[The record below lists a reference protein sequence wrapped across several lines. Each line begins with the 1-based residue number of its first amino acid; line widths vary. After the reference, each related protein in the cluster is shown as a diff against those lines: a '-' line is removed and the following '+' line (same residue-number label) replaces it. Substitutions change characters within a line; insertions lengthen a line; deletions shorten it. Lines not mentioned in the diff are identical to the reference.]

1 MRIVCKNKKALRD
14 YEVIETFE
22 AGIALVGSE
31 VKSLR
36 AGRVSLKDS
45 YAKVKD
51 GELWLYN
58 MHISPYEKS
67 AAYSPEPKRKRKL
80 LMHKK
85 EIVRLKSLTE
95 ERGYTIVPLE
105 IYFNDRGIA
114 KVKIAVVKGRKK
126 YEKKQ
131 YLIQKQ
137 LEREKERELR
147 DYLRRKG

>member
-1 MRIVCKNKKALRD
+1 
-14 YEVIETFE
+14 
-22 AGIALVGSE
+22 
-31 VKSLR
+31 
-36 AGRVSLKDS
+36 
-45 YAKVKD
+45 
-51 GELWLYN
+51 

>member
-1 MRIVCKNKKALRD
+1 
-14 YEVIETFE
+14 
-22 AGIALVGSE
+22 
-31 VKSLR
+31 
-36 AGRVSLKDS
+36 
-45 YAKVKD
+45 
-51 GELWLYN
+51 
-58 MHISPYEKS
+58 
-67 AAYSPEPKRKRKL
+67 
-80 LMHKK
+80 
-85 EIVRLKSLTE
+85 
-95 ERGYTIVPLE
+95 VPLE